1 MKHFYIV
8 LLILLSSC
16 SLFEQTKSGEVQFES
31 GSDNRKSRAVVN
43 YSTYEVDESMNSIVD
58 GYTAYGNKIGAYT
71 PTEFSISLNL
81 FHFVKAHL
89 DNMTIPERSTSMYM
103 AVSLAEGMTYDKR
116 DKPELFT
123 ANFIDDVSLYP
134 DEDFQVQVYDGI
146 NINFQQQRI
155 NYSPSISQNKT
166 YISKSESMITVH
178 IPGYENVWPDQ
189 SYQNKEE
196 LIEQFK
202 SWSEFTFDDSS
213 VFDVIDETRQ
223 FINNADGSL
232 SFGLE
237 HLQGS
242 YGLFFDMYSDTIQLA
257 ENPLGEKDII
267 VIPFEGL
274 HINKD
279 TSAVI
284 IKVIWDL
291 DNIIELY
298 DNNTPELLSDDIL
311 VLASDYWKRLSV
323 EITEH

>member
-1 MKHFYIV
+1 MKYFCIV
-8 LLILLSSC
+8 LLVILSSC

-31 GSDNRKSRAVVN
+31 GSNTRKSRAVVN

-58 GYTAYGNKIGAYT
+58 GYAAYGNKIGSYT

-134 DEDFQVQVYDGI
+134 DENFQVQVYDGI
-146 NINFQQQRI
+146 NIDFQQQRI
-155 NYSPSISQNKT
+155 NYSPSTSQNKT

-196 LIEQFK
+196 LIEQFND
-202 SWSEFTFDDSS
+202 WGYEFDDP
-213 VFDVIDETRQ
+213 DPYDIIDETRA
-223 FINNADGSL
+223 FINNPDGSL

-242 YGLFFDMYSDTIQLA
+242 YGLFFDMYSDTIQLV

-274 HINKD
+274 HISKD
-279 TSAVI
+279 TSAVT
-284 IKVIWDL
+284 IKVIWDM

-298 DNNTPELLSDDIL
+298 DNGTPELLRDDIL